1 MENNRFL
8 ISDDDLINSGSR
20 EKYGSGQKRRRYEKG
35 NDSEGIKL
43 GFTIFLVIV
52 FLVGYLVF
60 SKTIFSE
67 NINNEN
73 PILKDSIKAESV
85 KVDSTKI

>member
-1 MENNRFL
+1 MEDNRFL
-8 ISDDDLINSGSR
+8 VSDDDLINSGSR
-20 EKYGSGQKRRRYEKG
+20 EKYGRGRKKRYEKG

-52 FLVGYLVF
+52 FLAGYLVF
-60 SKTIFSE
+60 TKTIFSE

-73 PILKDSIKAESV
+73 PILKDTIKIDSV